1 MRYLLRHGAGRSRR
15 RRHGDTFGKEAKE
28 SLQKPDA
35 IGLEML
41 GIR

>member
-1 MRYLLRHGAGRSRR
+1 LPHNEEPYIYLCVPEKRLEC
-15 RRHGDTFGKEAKE
+15 KEAKE
-28 SLQKPDA
+28 SLQEPDA